1 MADHS
6 ATASHPPPGGV
17 ETPEA
22 FLADRQRFWGAF
34 TNFTLGSVISIV
46 VLLIL
51 MAIFLL

>member
-1 MADHS
+1 MSDHS
-6 ATASHPPPGGV
+6 TTLHPATPV

-22 FLADRQRFWGAF
+22 FLADRQRFWSSF
-34 TNFTLGSVISIV
+34 THFTLGSVIFIV